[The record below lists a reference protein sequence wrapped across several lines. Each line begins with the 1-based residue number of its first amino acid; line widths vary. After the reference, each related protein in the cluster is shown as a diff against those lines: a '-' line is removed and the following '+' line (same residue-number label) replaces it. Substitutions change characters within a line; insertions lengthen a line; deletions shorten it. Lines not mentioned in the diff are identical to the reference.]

1 MQLKRHNLVY
11 RGVALAAL
19 ALGLAVPAG
28 VSIEPIRAEP
38 AETALAKEALQR
50 APQSPIVSL
59 PDALAAAA
67 QEDELDYITPPSAG
81 PRQFYFTR
89 AAYTGYYRFR
99 DFRSWSV
106 DFPKADRQFLIG
118 LRRLT
123 NLDAYEL
130 ENPVRLTDPDLGK
143 YPFLY
148 TVEVGYMALTEG
160 EVEGLRRYLQAGG
173 FLVVDDFWG
182 SMEWEN
188 FQMQFQ
194 RILPGYPIVD
204 IPLTHPIF
212 NCFYD
217 VKEIIQVPNV
227 GQGMQGGP
235 TWESDG
241 YYPAVKGIFDEQG
254 RLMVVINWN
263 TDLGDAWE
271 WAENP
276 YYPLR
281 FSTYAYQMGV
291 NFIIYAM
298 SH

>member
-1 MQLKRHNLVY
+1 MSDSAAFVLQRLKTTGPLVILSSVL
-11 RGVALAAL
+11 VAAFAAL
-19 ALGLAVPAG
+19 GATSKASPGENGQTPFLSNPEAFEVRERLPNRFSPGAG
-28 VSIEPIRAEP
+28 TS
-38 AETALAKEALQR
+38 
-50 APQSPIVSL
+50 
-59 PDALAAAA
+59 
-67 QEDELDYITPPSAG
+67 
-81 PRQFYFTR
+81 RQFYFTR

-118 LRRLT
+118 LKRLT
-123 NLDAYEL
+123 NLDAYEF
-130 ENPVRLTDPDLGK
+130 ENPVQLTDPSLGQ

-160 EVEGLRRYLQAGG
+160 EVEGLRRYLKAGG

-182 SMEWEN
+182 TFEYEN
-188 FQMQFQ
+188 FQTQFQ

-204 IPLTHPIF
+204 IPLSHPIF
-212 NCFYD
+212 SCFYD
-217 VKEIIQVPNV
+217 VKEIVQVPNV

-241 YYPAVKGIFDEQG
+241 YYPSVKGIFDESG

-276 YYPLR
+276 YYPLK

>member
-1 MQLKRHNLVY
+1 MQRKTHNLAY
-11 RGVALAAL
+11 RRVAFAAL
-19 ALGLAVPAG
+19 TLGLAAPAG
-28 VSIEPIRAEP
+28 IPVRQILAAPKDRV
-38 AETALAKEALQR
+38 LAKAAPP
-50 APQSPIVSL
+50 APQSPILSL
-59 PDALAAAA
+59 PDAFAPG
-67 QEDELDYITPPSAG
+67 QEDDLDFIPQPSAG

-89 AAYTGYYRFR
+89 AAYTGYFRFR

-106 DFPKADRQFLIG
+106 DFPKADRQFLMG

-130 ENPVRLTDPDLGK
+130 ENPVRLTDPEIGK

-160 EVEGLRRYLQAGG
+160 EVEGLGRYLHAGG

-182 SMEWEN
+182 TMEWEN
-188 FQMQFQ
+188 FQAQLQ

-217 VKEIIQVPNV
+217 VKEIVQVPNV

-241 YYPAVKGIFDEQG
+241 YYPEVKGIFDEQG

>member
-1 MQLKRHNLVY
+1 MLQ
-11 RGVALAAL
+11 
-19 ALGLAVPAG
+19 
-28 VSIEPIRAEP
+28 EP
-38 AETALAKEALQR
+38 ATPAKHEAPQTSGSPQDLLTLPQALQQHR
-50 APQSPIVSL
+50 NPEISNPGI
-59 PDALAAAA
+59 
-67 QEDELDYITPPSAG
+67 
-81 PRQFYFTR
+81 PREFYFSR

-99 DFRSWSV
+99 DYRSWQV

-123 NLDAYEL
+123 NLDAFEA
-130 ENPVRLTDPDLGK
+130 ENPVRLTDPNLGRF
-143 YPFLY
+143 PFLY
-148 TVEVGYMALTEG
+148 TVEVGYMALTEL
-160 EVEGLRRYLQAGG
+160 EVEGLRRYLHAGG

-182 SMEWEN
+182 TYEFEN
-188 FQMQFQ
+188 FQSQFQ

-204 IPLTHPIF
+204 LKLDHPIF
-212 NCFYD
+212 SCFYD
-217 VKEIIQVPNV
+217 VEEIIQVPNV

-241 YYPAVKGIFDEQG
+241 YYPAVKGIFDERG

-276 YYPLR
+276 YYPLK

>member
-1 MQLKRHNLVY
+1 LTLPQ
-11 RGVALAAL
+11 
-19 ALGLAVPAG
+19 
-28 VSIEPIRAEP
+28 
-38 AETALAKEALQR
+38 ALQQYR
-50 APQSPIVSL
+50 SPEISNPGV
-59 PDALAAAA
+59 
-67 QEDELDYITPPSAG
+67 
-81 PRQFYFTR
+81 PREFYFSR

-99 DFRSWSV
+99 DYRSWQV

-123 NLDAYEL
+123 NLDAFEG
-130 ENPVRLTDPDLGK
+130 ENPIRLTDPNLGRF
-143 YPFLY
+143 PFLY
-148 TVEVGYMALTEG
+148 TVEVGYMALTEL
-160 EVEGLRRYLQAGG
+160 EVEGLRRYLHAGG

-182 SMEWEN
+182 TFEFEN
-188 FQMQFQ
+188 FQNQIQ

-204 IPLTHPIF
+204 LPLDHPIF
-212 NCFYD
+212 SCFYN
-217 VKEIIQVPNV
+217 VEEIIQVPNV

-241 YYPAVKGIFDEQG
+241 YYPAVKGIFDERG
-254 RLMVVINWN
+254 RLMVMINWN

-276 YYPLR
+276 YYPLK

>member
-1 MQLKRHNLVY
+1 VPLRPN
-11 RGVALAAL
+11 RATFRWIAPGALTL
-19 ALGLAVPAG
+19 ALVGSTGA
-28 VSIEPIRAEP
+28 RALREP
-38 AETALAKEALQR
+38 ARANDPVAAKTGR
-50 APQSPIVSL
+50 APQSPIFTL
-59 PDALAAAA
+59 PDTFGSDRDDVQHYA
-67 QEDELDYITPPSAG
+67 PPMPG

-89 AAYTGYYRFR
+89 AAYTGFYRFR

-123 NLDAYEL
+123 NLDAYEY
-130 ENPVRLTDPDLGK
+130 ENPVRLTDPDLGR

-148 TVEVGYMALTEG
+148 SVEVGYMALTDAEI
-160 EVEGLRRYLQAGG
+160 EGLRRYLQAGG

-182 SMEWEN
+182 SLEWEN
-188 FQMQFQ
+188 FEAQLQ
-194 RILPGYPIVD
+194 RILPGYPVVE
-204 IPLTHPIF
+204 IPFTHPIF

-217 VKEIIQVPNV
+217 VKEIVQVPNV

-241 YYPAVKGIFDEQG
+241 YFPAVKGIFDEEG

-276 YYPLR
+276 YYPLK